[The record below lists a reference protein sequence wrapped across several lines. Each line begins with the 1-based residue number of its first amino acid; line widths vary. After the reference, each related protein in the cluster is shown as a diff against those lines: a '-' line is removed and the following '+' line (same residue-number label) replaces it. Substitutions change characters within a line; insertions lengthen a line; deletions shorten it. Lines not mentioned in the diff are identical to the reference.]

1 MIARATTAGQA
12 GTPAQS
18 HKLREPGSSPGPAIR
33 VLSYGAGRAPAAT
46 LHPDACSLAPAG
58 ASIPA
63 VSP

>member
-12 GTPAQS
+12 GTPAQ
-18 HKLREPGSSPGPAIR
+18 LREPGSSPGPAIR
-33 VLSYGAGRAPAAT
+33 VLSYVAGRAPAAT
-46 LHPDACSLAPAG
+46 LHSGACSLAPAG